1 MTAKI
6 IAKSIGSSSTALT
19 DNHKKLT
26 TCIQVSTGGFV
37 IYVYKTRRPMAA
49 PTTSK
54 EIPCLN
60 EFLSH
65 FPPKIINSTKRRVT
79 NEAKAVIL
87 KARGEENEC

>member
-1 MTAKI
+1 M
-6 IAKSIGSSSTALT
+6 
-19 DNHKKLT
+19 
-26 TCIQVSTGGFV
+26 V
-37 IYVYKTRRPMAA
+37 A

-60 EFLSH
+60 ELFSH

>member
-1 MTAKI
+1 M
-6 IAKSIGSSSTALT
+6 
-19 DNHKKLT
+19 
-26 TCIQVSTGGFV
+26 VSVMSRNG
-37 IYVYKTRRPMAA
+37 RPMVA

>member
-1 MTAKI
+1 MNFFEIHNK
-6 IAKSIGSSSTALT
+6 
-19 DNHKKLT
+19 H
-26 TCIQVSTGGFV
+26 FV
-37 IYVYKTRRPMAA
+37 PFSFSPPNFQFVGDPDGTMY
-49 PTTSK
+49 
-54 EIPCLN
+54 LN

>member
-1 MTAKI
+1 M
-6 IAKSIGSSSTALT
+6 
-19 DNHKKLT
+19 
-26 TCIQVSTGGFV
+26 
-37 IYVYKTRRPMAA
+37 Y
-49 PTTSK
+49 
-54 EIPCLN
+54 LN

>member
-1 MTAKI
+1 M
-6 IAKSIGSSSTALT
+6 
-19 DNHKKLT
+19 
-26 TCIQVSTGGFV
+26 V
-37 IYVYKTRRPMAA
+37 A

-54 EIPCLN
+54 KIPCLNKFFQNLFKHGIFFSFSPPNFQFVGDPDGTMYLN